1 MHFPF
6 LSEDWGADEEQLLLE
21 GLELYGY
28 GNWEDV
34 AEHVTTKTK
43 KECEEHYVKYYLGDG
58 TQPLPVRNLWLL
70 CCCLFTKNYHSAGFI
85 AYIVDKR

>member
-6 LSEDWGADEEQLLLE
+6 LCEDWGADEEQLLLE

-43 KECEEHYVKYYLGDG
+43 HECEDHYVKYYLGASEKA
-58 TQPLPVRNLWLL
+58 LPVRILSLKLLL
-70 CCCLFTKNYHSAGFI
+70 CFHLINALSHYRI
-85 AYIVDKR
+85 